1 MQRLKENGQLKYFK
15 NKRGKDI
22 FQEQDRLSQEWIKF
36 RMSGYMRS
44 ELNTKNK
51 IKDLVGMIKD
61 YNVRIKDNVAMK
73 YDKT

>member
-1 MQRLKENGQLKYFK
+1 
-15 NKRGKDI
+15 
-22 FQEQDRLSQEWIKF
+22 
-36 RMSGYMRS
+36 MSGYMRS